1 VIRPAM
7 EVLRGE
13 LRSVNGGLSQSDPTL
28 PSGWAAPSSTS
39 ILTEGGPRRAGQISA
54 TSEMLGAKAALL

>member
-1 VIRPAM
+1 VIRPVM

-39 ILTEGGPRRAGQISA
+39 ISTEDERSSRPLRDGDPIGSLAS
-54 TSEMLGAKAALL
+54 